1 MAVVTINP
9 GESIESALRR
19 FKRKVMTEEIIKDA
33 KKHAFF
39 MPPGQKAKLK
49 SALARK
55 RNKKKGLLTNDD
67 GIHSNGLLTL
77 ERALH
82 EVGDVFVV
90 APATEMSG
98 ASHSLTLARPLRI
111 RQIDERH
118 WTVDGTPTDCVTL
131 ALHKILNEE
140 QLPHVCA
147 SGINH
152 GGNLGDD
159 ATYSGTVAGALEAT
173 ILGVPGLAV
182 SLVARENFDFTEAAR
197 FAVLAVNKILSEG
210 LPEGT
215 LLNMNVPL
223 GDIKGVRG
231 TRQGIKN
238 ARPVISEHI
247 DPRGKPYFWIG
258 EQYFRSKAEDGT
270 DYRAIEEGYVS
281 ITPLKSDMTDH
292 GVLTQLESW
301 SYLASSEVLQG

>member
-1 MAVVTINP
+1 
-9 GESIESALRR
+9 
-19 FKRKVMTEEIIKDA
+19 MTRI
-33 KKHAFF
+33 
-39 MPPGQKAKLK
+39 
-49 SALARK
+49 
-55 RNKKKGLLTNDD
+55 LLTNDD
-67 GIHSNGLLTL
+67 GIHSDGLIKL
-77 ERALH
+77 EEALK
-82 EVGDVFVV
+82 EVGDVYVV

-111 RQIDERH
+111 RRLDERH
-118 WTVDGTPTDCVTL
+118 WAIDGTPTDCVTL
-131 ALHKILNEE
+131 ALNKILPEE
-140 QLPHVCA
+140 ERPDICV

-173 ILGVPGLAV
+173 ILGVPGVAL
-182 SLVARENFDFTEAAR
+182 SLVARENFNFTEAAA
-197 FAVLAVNKILSEG
+197 FGVLAVRKILSEG

-223 GDIKGVRG
+223 GEIKGVKV

-238 ARPVISEHI
+238 ARPVITEHI

-258 EQYFRSKAEDGT
+258 EQYFRSNAEDGT
-270 DYRAIEEGYVS
+270 DYRAIEDGYVS

-292 GVLTQLESW
+292 GALTEIGSW
-301 SYLASSEVLQG
+301 NYLASPELLHSR